1 MGSTYLL
8 WILAILT
15 VGLLGEMALLVVY
28 FARGIRILGQIAS
41 RLEALP
47 DRK

>member
-1 MGSTYLL
+1 MESNYLL
-8 WILAILT
+8 WTMAILT
-15 VGLLGEMALLVVY
+15 VGLLGEVALLVVY
-28 FARGIRILGQIAS
+28 FARGIRHLGQIAS